1 MDIVVIFKS
10 LPKGEKRDYVLENF
24 ARTVTKFP
32 TIPS

>member
-1 MDIVVIFKS
+1 MDIILIIKS

-24 ARTVTKFP
+24 SRTVTKFP